1 MEKIVLSPSLLSCNF
16 LNIYDDLK
24 VLSECGIKYLH
35 LDVMD
40 GHFVN
45 NISFGIP
52 VIKAIAK
59 TKNEFDFVLD
69 THLMI
74 SKPLKYLQNFID
86 AGSDML
92 SIHIEADDDAS
103 ECLTYIKSK
112 NVKAGVVIN
121 PETEI
126 SKLDKVL
133 DLCDFVLIMS
143 VHPGFGGQKFIEDVY
158 NKIEYI
164 KNKTS
169 NKSSDFKICVDG
181 GINKENARSV
191 IERGCNYLVAGSS
204 VFNGDIK
211 KNINDFYDIIS
222 KYEKGL
228 E

>member
-16 LNIYDDLK
+16 LNIYEDLK
-24 VLSECGIKYLH
+24 VLSACKIKYLH

-52 VIKAIAK
+52 VIKSIAK
-59 TKNEFDFVLD
+59 TKNEFGFMLD

-92 SIHIEADDDAS
+92 SVHIEADDDAH
-103 ECLTYIKSK
+103 ECLKYIKSQ
-112 NVKAGVVIN
+112 NVKAGIVIN

-126 SKLDKVL
+126 TKLDNVL

-158 NKIEYI
+158 DKIEYI
-164 KNKTS
+164 KNKTLGKNS
-169 NKSSDFKICVDG
+169 EFKICVDG
-181 GINKENARSV
+181 GVNKDNAQTI
-191 IERGCNYLVAGSS
+191 IEKGCNYLVAGSS
-204 VFNGDIK
+204 VFSGDIK

-228 E
+228 K